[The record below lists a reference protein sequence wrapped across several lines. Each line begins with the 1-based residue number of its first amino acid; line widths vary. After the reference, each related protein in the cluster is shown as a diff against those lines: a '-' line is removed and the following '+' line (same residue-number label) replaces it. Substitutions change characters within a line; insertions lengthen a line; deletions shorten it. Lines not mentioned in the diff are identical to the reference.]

1 LRILALETSGPL
13 ASVAALD
20 GNNLL
25 AQMELNPS
33 TRSAA
38 SLAPAVREL
47 LSRAD
52 WPPASVELVAVAIGP
67 GSFTGL
73 RIGVTT
79 AKVFAYAVGA
89 ELIGVNTLDVVARQ
103 VPTEIARRSLSAVL
117 DAGRGQVF
125 ARRFERQDDDSCAP
139 TGETAIE
146 PIEEWLRQLE
156 PEDAVTGPALESLAD
171 RIPSGVSVVDA
182 LHWRPMAATVVRL
195 AALRH
200 AAGQREDVWKLA
212 PLYLRRSAAEEKRDR

>member
-1 LRILALETSGPL
+1 LETSGPL

-67 GSFTGL
+67 GSLTGL

-103 VPTEIARRSLSAVL
+103 ALAETGRSQLAAAI

-125 ARRFERQDDDSCAP
+125 ARRLVRQANADWNP
-139 TGETAIE
+139 RVETVE
-146 PIEEWLRQLE
+146 DWLLQLTFAR
-156 PEDAVTGPALESLAD
+156 AVSGPAMDATDTRRAGTSPNRLRAPRSRPAGRRRAAD
-171 RIPSGVSVVDA
+171 P
-182 LHWRPMAATVVRL
+182 PN
-195 AALRH
+195 
-200 AAGQREDVWKLA
+200 
-212 PLYLRRSAAEEKRDR
+212 RR